1 MREDQ
6 LSPYVISNEEES
18 EGSELYMDMDVMETP
33 APASEDIQL
42 PKADPLPLR
51 RRYAAFPVMKSNLAS
66 RDEPQRVSSFKGPFM
81 KSQTKVTKSLL
92 KAAPIPGADALES
105 ASNQSGF
112 GAVPMVSTSFN
123 KAIPHSVQLSYAQ
136 LPPAQSARPLA
147 AVKAAISRKLRPQ
160 PPQVTPQIGLL
171 GSAAPSTVQGGRFDI
186 PPPPAPPLAQSAIP
200 LPASQSSFFGQLAQA
215 ERKSEAST
223 GDLFGSPQLTQGF
236 GSITT
241 QAPQKPGSGFGF
253 GEPQPTGLFGSASL
267 PTVQG
272 GQFGIPPPPPPPP
285 APSQAQTAIP
295 PPVSQGSLFGQPTQA
310 ERKSEAATGGL
321 FGSPQL
327 TQGFGSI
334 TAQAPPK
341 PGSGFGFGEPQQ
353 VPKKAGKLF
362 GSASLPTVQGGRFGI
377 PPPPPPPPAPSQAQ
391 SAIPPPVSQG
401 SLFGLPTRAERMS
414 EADMLTWGLFR
425 SPQLTQ
431 GFGSMSAQVPQKAD
445 SGFGFGEPPQTGLIG
460 SAALSNVKGGRGGI
474 PPPPP
479 PPSPPSQAQ
488 SAIPFPVSQG
498 FSLGKPAQ
506 AERKPEAAT
515 GPLFASSQ
523 IPQAFG
529 SVPKQEPE
537 KAAGRSSFD
546 GQLFGSVAPPAPP
559 PPPPPPAPPTEER
572 LISEA
577 SPPGFGAPANL
588 FKEKRIYEKDR
599 ERERERPRPNSVF
612 QQLKKQILQKK
623 EVASVKMSA
632 RSERLHRAPAL
643 EAPKEPEPMEAEQHL
658 RQTPPRLSSKTD
670 ALQSGGQCR
679 ERAPPAPPSAL
690 PTRGPTK
697 TSKRYSCR
705 SWCGG
710 VLRGA
715 APISGKNNL

>member
-1 MREDQ
+1 MKEDQ
-6 LSPYVISNEEES
+6 LSPYVISKEEES
-18 EGSELYMDMDVMETP
+18 EGSEQYMDMDVMETP
-33 APASEDIQL
+33 TAASEDIQL
-42 PKADPLPLR
+42 PKADRLPFR
-51 RRYAAFPVMKSNLAS
+51 RRHAAFPVMKSNLAS
-66 RDEPQRVSSFKGPFM
+66 RDEPQSVSSFTGPFM

-92 KAAPIPGADALES
+92 KAAPTPVADALES

-112 GAVPMVSTSFN
+112 GAAPVVSSSFS
-123 KAIPHSVQLSYAQ
+123 KAIPRSVQLSHPQ
-136 LPPAQSARPLA
+136 LPPAQSARELA
-147 AVKAAISRKLRPQ
+147 AVKVASSRKLRPE
-160 PPQVTPQIGLL
+160 PPQVTPQIGLF

-200 LPASQSSFFGQLAQA
+200 LSASQSSFFGQLA
-215 ERKSEAST
+215 
-223 GDLFGSPQLTQGF
+223 QGF

-241 QAPQKPGSGFGF
+241 QAPQKPGGGFGF

-272 GQFGIPPPPPPPP
+272 GQFGIPPPP
-285 APSQAQTAIP
+285 APSQAQSAIP
-295 PPVSQGSLFGQPTQA
+295 LPVSQGSLFGHPTQA

-321 FGSPQL
+321 LGSPQL
-327 TQGFGSI
+327 TQGLGSI
-334 TAQAPPK
+334 TTQAHPK
-341 PGSGFGFGEPQQ
+341 PGGGFGFGEPQQ
-353 VPKKAGKLF
+353 VPKKAAKLF
-362 GSASLPTVQGGRFGI
+362 GPAPLPTVQGGRFGI

-537 KAAGRSSFD
+537 KAAGRFSFD
-546 GQLFGSVAPPAPP
+546 GQLFGSAAPPAPP
-559 PPPPPPAPPTEER
+559 PPPPPPALPTEER
-572 LISEA
+572 LTSEA
-577 SPPGFGAPANL
+577 SPSGFGAPANL
-588 FKEKRIYEKDR
+588 VKEKRIYGRGAMPTHLLESMSGQFMS
-599 ERERERPRPNSVF
+599 ERERPRPKSVF

-623 EVASVKMSA
+623 EVASVEMQSA
-632 RSERLHRAPAL
+632 RSQRLHRAPAP
-643 EAPKEPEPMEAEQHL
+643 EAPEESEPMEAEQHL

-670 ALQSGGQCR
+670 ALKSGGQCR

-710 VLRGA
+710 VARRA